1 MLDNIDIAKVLFLDI
16 ECVSSTEKYTDLSED
31 MQYLWKLKAATALK
45 RYGEKISDEDAEG
58 AYVEK
63 AGIYAEFGKII
74 CISVG
79 IVFRDKDKELKL
91 RLKTFANHNEKKLLE
106 DFNQMLAQ
114 YYPNPDRMY
123 FCGHNIKEFDI
134 PYMCRRMI
142 INYLKLPPTMNIAG
156 KKPWETKHLLDTM
169 ELWKF
174 GDRKSWTSLKLL
186 AGVLGFPSPKDD
198 IDGSEVG
205 RVYWADKDL
214 ERIGIYC
221 EKDVLATVQLFLRY
235 KLMPLLIEDQ
245 ISSATK
251 WEDIE
256 DEQPAELVVIESE
269 DENQLEETKEEEQP
283 AEETNE
289 EKPVEEESNDDEN
302 VAEK

>member
-1 MLDNIDIAKVLFLDI
+1 MLDNIDIAKVLFIDI
-16 ECVSSTEKYTDLSED
+16 ECVSGKEKFSDLDEN
-31 MQYLWKLKAATALK
+31 MQYLWRLKAKSVLR
-45 RYGEKISDEDAEG
+45 RYNEELTDEEVSE
-58 AYVEK
+58 AYTEK

-79 IVFRDKDKELKL
+79 IVIRNKDKSLKL
-91 RLKTFANHNEKKLLE
+91 RLKSFASHDEKQLLT
-106 DFNQMLAQ
+106 DFNRMLAQ
-114 YYPNPDRMY
+114 YYPHPDRMY

-142 INYLKLPPTMNIAG
+142 INQLPLAATMNIAG
-156 KKPWETKHLLDTM
+156 KKPWETKHLLDTL

-174 GDRKSWTSLKLL
+174 GDYKAYTSLKLL

-205 RVYWADKDL
+205 RVYWSEKDL

-221 EKDVLATVQLFLRY
+221 EKDVLATTQLFLRY
-235 KLMPLLIEDQ
+235 RLMPLLEESQ

-251 WEDIE
+251 WDEIE
-256 DEQPAELVVIESE
+256 EYKTEATKPETS
-269 DENQLEETKEEEQP
+269 EETD
-283 AEETNE
+283 
-289 EKPVEEESNDDEN
+289 KP
-302 VAEK
+302 K